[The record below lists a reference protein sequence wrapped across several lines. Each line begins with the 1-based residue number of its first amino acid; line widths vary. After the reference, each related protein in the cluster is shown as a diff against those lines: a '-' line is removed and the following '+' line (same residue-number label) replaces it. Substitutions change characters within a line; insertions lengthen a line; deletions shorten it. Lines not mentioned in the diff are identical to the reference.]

1 MITIAMHNALK
12 KNPSTVI
19 GMDRI
24 RIGFKEGITI
34 EDIINK
40 FQLQEVGLVVVNERI
55 VPLEYNIQD
64 EDVIEFHPM
73 FGGG

>member
-1 MITIAMHNALK
+1 MHNALK

-19 GMDRI
+19 GMDKI
-24 RIGFKEGITI
+24 RISFKEGLTI

-40 FQLQEVGLVVVNERI
+40 FELQEVGLVVVNGRI
-55 VPLEYNIQD
+55 SPLEYIIQE
-64 EDVIEFHPM
+64 EDTIEFHPM